1 MKRKVVSNTPSIVVF
16 RRIFL
21 LFFRDYRRRLMSAVS
36 RIKLKYTGNAQQN
49 APLLRY
55 YEFREDQ
62 EGDF

>member
-1 MKRKVVSNTPSIVVF
+1 MKRKVLSNTPSIVVF

-55 YEFREDQ
+55 YELREDQ